1 MSSNRFVVSHHEGLW
16 CIGYRG
22 LWYGGYTDKAT
33 ALGVAVEL
41 ASAAPELADE
51 VVFEEADGSPVVFWK
66 SPTGSDKSN

>member
-1 MSSNRFVVSHHEGLW
+1 MGVTR
-16 CIGYRG
+16 IRQ
-22 LWYGGYTDKAT
+22 T